1 MNPFKLFLGWLSN
14 GPLDRI
20 LESVDRNSDNETAR
34 QENRGKVIIRY
45 AEIDAETRA
54 AAMQN
59 PWFWRVWALFAA
71 PLGIWFAA
79 IVLDTVWT
87 PHNFGIPDI
96 PLAIRPYADTIF
108 QSIFGSG
115 AVVGGLQA
123 ISAAIRGRR

>member
-1 MNPFKLFLGWLSN
+1 MN
-14 GPLDRI
+14 RI
-20 LESVDRNSDNETAR
+20 LETVDHKIDNETSR
-34 QENRGKVIIRY
+34 QDIRAKTIVRY

-59 PWFWRVWALFAA
+59 PWFWRVWAMFAT

-79 IVLDTVWT
+79 IVFDTVWT

-123 ISAAIRGRR
+123 ISAAIRGRK